1 MSNPVSAISGG
12 ASVLGGISGSKASKS
27 AANAQAQASQQSTE
41 ATIAEQRRQYDQNRA
56 DLAPGRALYGGASN
70 KLAEYLGIDTGQ
82 GQNVTNAQ
90 SEYDA
95 AMAAL
100 TNAQSSGRSDISP
113 TGYNNS
119 IGGLSPSGWSYPGK
133 YGIATSVYAKNGLP
147 TGSGTNN
154 VDLSQYQQRVDAAR
168 NALTSAQNTPTSHS
182 SNFGSLLNPF
192 TQNDLNND
200 PVYQSG
206 LQFGLDNGNNAI
218 ESRARASGSS
228 DSGSVLKELARFGN
242 DYGSTKANDAYNRFN
257 TTKQQ
262 NYGFLSG
269 AAGLGSGSTNATVQ
283 AGQNA
288 SGNISNAILA
298 NGSNVG
304 NARSAGIVGSNNAWS
319 NALGGLANQNW
330 FSQQNSR
337 TPSIVDQYNGGYGTP
352 SWMNG

>member
-12 ASVLGGISGSKASKS
+12 VSLIGGISGSNASKS
-27 AANAQAQASQQSTE
+27 AAKAQAQASQQSTE
-41 ATIAEQRRQYDQNRA
+41 ATIDEQRRQYDQNRA

-70 KLAEYLGIDTGQ
+70 KLSEYLGIDTGQ

-95 AMAAL
+95 ALAAL
-100 TNAQSSGRSDISP
+100 TKAQSSAGGGNSGYVNRLNWSP
-113 TGYNNS
+113 N
-119 IGGLSPSGWSYPGK
+119 LSNFS
-133 YGIATSVYAKNGLP
+133 
-147 TGSGTNN
+147 TGSSMYMQNRKPA
-154 VDLSQYQQRVDAAR
+154 DLTPYQQRLDAAKS
-168 NALTSAQNTPTSHS
+168 ALTSAQNTPTTHS
-182 SNFGSLLNPF
+182 SDFGSLLNPF
-192 TQNDLNND
+192 TQSDLNND
-200 PVYQSG
+200 TVYQSG

-242 DYGSTKANDAYNRFN
+242 DYGSTKANDSYNRFN

-269 AAGLGSGSTNATVQ
+269 AAGLGS
-283 AGQNA
+283 
-288 SGNISNAILA
+288 
-298 NGSNVG
+298 G

-330 FSQQNSR
+330 FSPQDTTTQNYSSL
-337 TPSIVDQYNGGYGTP
+337 PYGSFTKQLL
-352 SWMNG
+352 G